1 MMISAIVL
9 LLIFLPIAATL
20 ILSIEQVQNR
30 IIQRATAFAS
40 EKLESKISIGRIDI
54 DLLSKVH
61 LYDFYVEDP
70 ECDTLLYVNEA
81 VANIKS
87 LNIRQDGLLLG
98 DVEVKGAE
106 FNLREMSSGELNIRP
121 IVRRLTKQN
130 AKGNFRLHIDHIDA
144 SDSRFR
150 YERLEHRNPVYGV
163 DYYDMDINHIDCS
176 LSDFEVLAGGVVQ
189 ATVDE
194 LYARERSGFE
204 LLDLGCRF
212 RVDRGVISFDEMRA
226 RTELSDVYV
235 PEFVIDGESWE
246 EYREYIDLVDMRGR
260 VADSSLSTYD
270 LGFFSPGVRD
280 WGLELYE
287 VEGSFEGVVRDFEAE
302 IKHAK
307 IARET
312 SIEADLHIIG
322 IPEWQTSEYIIGVK
336 KLHTTATDV
345 ELLAHSVTGKPL
357 NAKALEI
364 IHNLGSFDVRG
375 TFGGELYSF
384 HTTGN
389 ILTPEGR
396 LSADVNMK
404 RVAAQRYN
412 IRGDV
417 DTDNLHL
424 GNILDINRLGKLTSH
439 IVANGSV
446 GGGVVADVAINVGS
460 IGVGSQTF
468 RNIDG
473 EGTIDND
480 TYLANVVSR
489 DPNLSFDLS
498 SIIDL
503 ARPIPSYEVMLN
515 LERADLH
522 ALGINQRDSLSVA
535 SLQMGLGVDGTTLDD
550 LDGEVSVV
558 NMRYLYPG
566 GELQSDRLSAQIREY
581 DHRKDITISS
591 DFADIE
597 LQSQASYKDIASYIR
612 DALKHYVPLL
622 YESDAQVE
630 VVERGEGSSAYDY
643 SMLKLHTHEN
653 LNNLLAAINGDLLV
667 APDTELSMVF
677 SPQNNHLSL
686 KLGSEA
692 LEYKGVILADT
703 KIDVKNDNDSLLM
716 WVNSDMVYLG
726 SRKLMPNFNIT
737 GTAHQNRIN
746 LSADFKDRDNDQS
759 GLLALSAQ
767 FSRNARTHRR
777 SMHVDILPSHFT
789 TRTNQ
794 WELYAGGVDIDS
806 SRISIN
812 ELHIARPDQ
821 RLILDGVASRDRSDS
836 IRLTLDNFDLS
847 PLSAFSS
854 KLGYEFSASS
864 NGYATMRSALHNPQ
878 IDAHIDLSNIDVNGL
893 KAPPQILTSNWDF
906 EKNRARVIIADA
918 NSRDTVI
925 RGYYQPQGNHYY
937 ARANLRE
944 VKMEILQP
952 FLVDI
957 VSDIKGTAT
966 AEATLRGEGRLAELD
981 GFVTIDSLDV
991 HVDYLSTRYTAP
1003 TGRVEIVKNHFIAD
1017 RIPVFDTEG
1026 NSGYYSMD
1034 IGLDHLSNI
1043 TYSIDIDAEDML
1055 VMDTDAKDNDLFYG
1069 HVYASGR
1076 ASFRGDKLGMVM
1088 DVVGTSSDNSKFYMP
1103 LTGKED
1109 VSYADFVRFREPEE
1123 EGVDTSRFIT
1133 RRMMAY
1139 ERKNRISSGSGG
1151 IMDMDISLNILPNI
1165 EVQLVIDPTVGDII
1179 KGRGTGQLAMRI
1191 LPKANLFEMSGDYTI
1206 SEGTYLF
1213 TLQNVINKLFIVE
1226 PGSTIKWTGDPLG
1239 AELNIDAV
1247 YNTKASLKPLI
1258 GNSMQGVDI
1267 SRAVPVECYI
1277 NLTGELMKPDVSF
1290 DVAVPNVAPEIQA
1303 IVKSSL
1309 NDQQAIA
1316 TQMFWLLAANTFSAE
1331 DTGAMGA
1338 SLSATTG
1345 FELLSN
1351 QLSNWLSGDNYNITL
1366 RYRPRT
1372 DLTGDEVDFGFSKS
1386 WFDNRLL
1393 VEVEGGYLSDA
1404 AKQTTQNASNFIAEG
1419 FISWIIDPEGV
1430 FRLKGFTQ
1438 TIDRYGENQGL
1449 QESGIGFYCRES
1461 FNTLSELYQKWS
1473 RRFKNSERRQKRQQ
1487 KHADEEEITDTE
1499 PRDTTAQQ

>member
-1 MMISAIVL
+1 MIVSAIVL
-9 LLIFLPIAATL
+9 LLIFLPVALTL
-20 ILSIEQVQNR
+20 ILSIDQVQNR
-30 IIQRATAFAS
+30 IVQRAATFAS
-40 EKLESKISIGRIDI
+40 EKLDAKVDIGRIHI
-54 DLLSKVH
+54 DLLSKVRI
-61 LYDFYVEDP
+61 YDFYVEDP
-70 ECDTLLYVNEA
+70 ERDTLLYVNEA
-81 VANIKS
+81 VANITS
-87 LNIRQDGLLLG
+87 LNIKEDGLLLSN
-98 DVEVKGAE
+98 VEVKGAE
-106 FNLREMSSGELNIRP
+106 FNIREMPSGELNIRP
-121 IVRRLTKQN
+121 IVRRLTKQD
-130 AKGNFRLHIDHIDA
+130 AQSNFRLYIDHVYA
-144 SDSRFR
+144 HDSRFR
-150 YERLEHRNPVYGV
+150 YERLVHRDPTYGV
-163 DYYDMDINHIDCS
+163 DYYDMDINNIDCH
-176 LSDFEVLAGGVVQ
+176 LQDFKVLAGGVVA
-189 ATVDE
+189 ATIDE

-204 LLDLGCRF
+204 LLDLAGYF
-212 RVDRGVISFDEMRA
+212 KVDRGVIAFKELKA
-226 RTELSDVYV
+226 RTELSQVYI
-235 PEFVIDGESWE
+235 PSFIIDGENWD
-246 EYREYIDLVDMRGR
+246 EYKDYIDKVDMRGR
-260 VADSSLSTYD
+260 VENSSLSTHD
-270 LGFFSPGVRD
+270 LAFFSPGVLN
-280 WGLELYE
+280 WNLELYD
-287 VEGSFEGVVRDFEAE
+287 VDGSFRGVVRDFEAE
-302 IKHAK
+302 IEHAM
-307 IARET
+307 IGRET
-312 SIEADLHIIG
+312 SIEADMHIIG

-336 KLHTTATDV
+336 NLHTTASDV

-357 NAKALEI
+357 NAKALDI
-364 IHNLGSFDVRG
+364 VRNLRSFDVRG
-375 TFGGELYSF
+375 TFGGELHSF
-384 HTTGN
+384 RTTGN
-389 ILTPEGR
+389 IVTPEGR
-396 LSADVNMK
+396 LSADVNLH
-404 RVAAQRYN
+404 RVASNNYT
-412 IRGDV
+412 IRGMV

-424 GNILDINRLGKLTSH
+424 GNILNIDKLGRLTSH
-439 IVANGSV
+439 IVADGSV
-446 GGGVVADVAINVGS
+446 GSGVVADVAVRVNSV
-460 IGVGSQTF
+460 GVGSQRF
-468 RNIDG
+468 KSIEGR
-473 EGTIDND
+473 GTIDHD
-480 TYLANVVSR
+480 TYVADVVSK
-489 DPNLSFDLS
+489 DPNLSFDLN

-522 ALGINQRDSLSVA
+522 ALGINKRDSLSVA
-535 SLQMGLGVDGTTLDD
+535 SLQMGLDVDGRALDD
-550 LDGEVSVV
+550 LDGTISVV

-566 GELQSDRLSAQIREY
+566 GELYSDRLNAEIREY
-581 DHRKDITISS
+581 DQRKDITIRS

-597 LQSQASYKDIASYIR
+597 FQSQASYKDIRSYLYN
-612 DALKHYVPLL
+612 ALKRYIPLL
-622 YESDAQVE
+622 YEGEAQVVTE
-630 VVERGEGSSAYDY
+630 ERGSEYDY
-643 SMLKLHTHEN
+643 SMLKLSTHEN
-653 LNNLLAAINGDLLV
+653 LNNLLAAINGDMLV
-667 APDTELSMVF
+667 APDTELSVVF
-677 SPQNNHLSL
+677 SPQNNHLAL

-703 KIDVKNDNDSLLM
+703 KVDVKNDKDSLLM

-737 GTAHQNRIN
+737 GTAHQNNIN
-746 LSADFKDRDNDQS
+746 LSADFKDKENSQS

-767 FSRNARTHRR
+767 FSRSANTHRR

-789 TRTNQ
+789 TKTNQ

-806 SRISIN
+806 SRISIKQ
-812 ELHIARPDQ
+812 LHIARPEQ
-821 RLILDGVASRDRSDS
+821 QLIVDGVASRDRRDS

-854 KLGYEFSASS
+854 KIGYELSAHS
-864 NGYATMRSALHNPQ
+864 NGYATVRSALHNPQ
-878 IDAHIDLSNIDVNGL
+878 IDARIDLSDIKVNDL
-893 KAPPQILTSNWDF
+893 EAPPQTLTSNWDF

-937 ARANLRE
+937 ARANLKE
-944 VKMEILQP
+944 IKMGILQP

-957 VSDIKGTAT
+957 VSDIKGTAS
-966 AEATLRGEGRLAELD
+966 AEATLRGEGRFAELN
-981 GFVTIDSLDV
+981 GYATIDSLDV
-991 HVDYLSTRYTAP
+991 HVDYLNTRYSAP
-1003 TGRVEIVKNHFIAD
+1003 AGRVEIVKNHFIAD
-1017 RIPVFDTEG
+1017 KIPVFDVEK
-1026 NSGYYSMD
+1026 NRGYYSMD

-1043 TYSIDIDAEDML
+1043 TYSIDIDAKDML
-1055 VMDTDAKDNDLFYG
+1055 VLDTHAKDNDLFYG

-1076 ASFRGDKLGMVM
+1076 ASFRGDKRGMKM

-1109 VSYADFVRFREPEE
+1109 VSYADFVKFREPAV

-1133 RRMMAY
+1133 RRMMAH
-1139 ERKNRISSGSGG
+1139 ERKSRISSGSDGA
-1151 IMDMDISLNILPNI
+1151 MDMDISLNILPNI

-1179 KGRGTGQLAMRI
+1179 KGRGTGQIAMRI
-1191 LPKANLFEMSGDYTI
+1191 VPKANIFEMSGDYTI

-1239 AELNIDAV
+1239 AELNINAV

-1267 SRAVPVECYI
+1267 ARAVPVNCYI

-1290 DVAVPNVAPEIQA
+1290 DVAVPNAAPEIQA

-1449 QESGIGFYCRES
+1449 QESGVGFYCRES
-1461 FNTLSELYQKWS
+1461 FNTFGELYQKWS
-1473 RRFKNSERRQKRQQ
+1473 RRFKNSEGKKRR
-1487 KHADEEEITDTE
+1487 EERREQRKAEKQDSVT
-1499 PRDTTAQQ
+1499 RDTTMQH